1 MDVIQQFVN
10 RARKVNKR
18 IVFPEGSDERIQK
31 AARSLSDDGI
41 VQPILIGEANKL
53 KQQADIS
60 GISLDGIG
68 IVCHETAPC
77 LNDYA
82 IAYNTARIGVSKK
95 VALRLLRRPLIFA
108 GMMVAQGD
116 ADGCV
121 AGVANATARVIEA
134 AGLTVGFAEG
144 IFGVSSCFIMVIPD
158 SLDGKNTVLVFLD
171 CAVSIQPTAEE
182 LAQIAISTAAT
193 TRILLSTEPKV
204 AMLSFSTKMLSF
216 STKGSASHINVDKI
230 TTATQIVRRRMPN
243 LMIDGKLQGDAAL
256 VKTVAD
262 QKLTDSPVA
271 GNANVLIFPDLDA
284 GNIAYKLVQYLAK
297 AQAYGPILQ
306 GLRKPMNDMSCGAS
320 VEDLV
325 GVAAITAVQ
334 SGGC

>member
-31 AARSLSDDGI
+31 AARWLLDDGI
-41 VQPILIGEANKL
+41 VQPILIGKANKL
-53 KQQADIS
+53 KKQADIS

-82 IAYNTARIGVSKK
+82 AAYNTARIGVSKK

-134 AGLTVGFAEG
+134 AGLTIGFAEG
-144 IFGVSSCFIMVIPD
+144 IFGVSSCFIMVIPN
-158 SLDGKNTVLVFLD
+158 SLDGKDTVLMFSD

-193 TRILLSTEPKV
+193 TRTLLSTEPKV
-204 AMLSFSTKMLSF
+204 AMLSF

-243 LMIDGKLQGDAAL
+243 LMIDGELQGDAAL

-306 GLRKPMNDMSCGAS
+306 GLRKPMNDMSRGAS

>member
-31 AARSLSDDGI
+31 AARWLLDDGI

-53 KQQADIS
+53 KKQADIS

-82 IAYNTARIGVSKK
+82 AAYNIARIGVSKK

-108 GMMVAQGD
+108 GMMVAQGN

-134 AGLTVGFAEG
+134 AGLTIGFAEG
-144 IFGVSSCFIMVIPD
+144 IFGVSSCFIMVIPN
-158 SLDGKNTVLVFLD
+158 SLDGKDTVLMFSD
-171 CAVSIQPTAEE
+171 CAVAIQPTAEE

-193 TRILLSTEPKV
+193 TRTLLSTEPKV
-204 AMLSFSTKMLSF
+204 AMLSF

-243 LMIDGKLQGDAAL
+243 LIIDGELQGDAAL

-306 GLRKPMNDMSCGAS
+306 GLRKPMNDMSRGAS

>member
-31 AARSLSDDGI
+31 AARWLLDDGI
-41 VQPILIGEANKL
+41 IQPILIGKANKL
-53 KQQADIS
+53 KKQADIS

-82 IAYNTARIGVSKK
+82 AAYNTARIGVSKK

-134 AGLTVGFAEG
+134 AGLTIGFAEG
-144 IFGVSSCFIMVIPD
+144 IFGVSSCFIMVIPN
-158 SLDGKNTVLVFLD
+158 SLDGKDTVLMFSD

-193 TRILLSTEPKV
+193 TRTLLSTEPKV
-204 AMLSFSTKMLSF
+204 AMLSF

-243 LMIDGKLQGDAAL
+243 LMIDGELQGDAAL

-306 GLRKPMNDMSCGAS
+306 GLRKPMNDMSRGAS

>member
-31 AARSLSDDGI
+31 AARWLLDDGI

-53 KQQADIS
+53 KKQADIS

-82 IAYNTARIGVSKK
+82 AAYNTARIGVSKK

-134 AGLTVGFAEG
+134 AGLTIGFAEG
-144 IFGVSSCFIMVIPD
+144 IFGVSSCFIMVIPN
-158 SLDGKNTVLVFLD
+158 SLDGKDTVLMFSD
-171 CAVSIQPTAEE
+171 CAVAIQPTAEE

-193 TRILLSTEPKV
+193 TRTLLSTEPKV
-204 AMLSFSTKMLSF
+204 AMLSF

-243 LMIDGKLQGDAAL
+243 LIIDGELQGDAAL

>member
-1 MDVIQQFVN
+1 MDVIQQFIN

-18 IVFPEGSDERIQK
+18 IVFPEGSGERIQK
-31 AARSLSDDGI
+31 AARWLLDDGI
-41 VQPILIGEANKL
+41 VQPILIGKANKL
-53 KQQADIS
+53 KKQADIS

-82 IAYNTARIGVSKK
+82 AAYNTARIGVSKK

-134 AGLTVGFAEG
+134 AGLTIGFAEG
-144 IFGVSSCFIMVIPD
+144 IFGVSSCFIMVIPN
-158 SLDGKNTVLVFLD
+158 SLDGKDTVLMFSD
-171 CAVSIQPTAEE
+171 CAVAIQPTAEE

-193 TRILLSTEPKV
+193 TRTLLSTEPKV
-204 AMLSFSTKMLSF
+204 AMLSF

-243 LMIDGKLQGDAAL
+243 LIIDGELQGDAAL

>member
-1 MDVIQQFVN
+1 MDVIQRFVN
-10 RARKVNKR
+10 QARKVNKR

-31 AARSLSDDGI
+31 AVRWLSDDGI

-95 VALRLLRRPLIFA
+95 VDLRLLRRPLIFA
-108 GMMVAQGD
+108 CMMVAQGD
-116 ADGCV
+116 AGGCV

-134 AGLTVGFAEG
+134 AGLTIGFSEG

-182 LAQIAISTAAT
+182 LAQMAISTAAT
-193 TRILLSTEPKV
+193 TRTLLSTEPKV
-204 AMLSFSTKMLSF
+204 AMLSF

-306 GLRKPMNDMSCGAS
+306 GLRKSMNDMSCGAS

>member
-204 AMLSFSTKMLSF
+204 AMLSFSTK
-216 STKGSASHINVDKI
+216 GSASHINVDKI

-243 LMIDGKLQGDAAL
+243 LIIDGELQGDAAL

-325 GVAAITAVQ
+325 GVAAITAVL

>member
-134 AGLTVGFAEG
+134 AGLTIGFAEG
-144 IFGVSSCFIMVIPD
+144 IFGVSSCFIMVIPN
-158 SLDGKNTVLVFLD
+158 SLDGKDTVLMFSD

-193 TRILLSTEPKV
+193 TRTLLSTEPKV
-204 AMLSFSTKMLSF
+204 AMLSF

-243 LMIDGKLQGDAAL
+243 LIIDGELQGDAAL

>member
-31 AARSLSDDGI
+31 AARWLLDDGI

-134 AGLTVGFAEG
+134 AGLTIGFAEG

-193 TRILLSTEPKV
+193 TRTLLSTEPKV
-204 AMLSFSTKMLSF
+204 AMLSF

-306 GLRKPMNDMSCGAS
+306 GLRKSMNDMSCGAS

>member
-10 RARKVNKR
+10 RARRVNKR

-31 AARSLSDDGI
+31 AARWLLDDGI

-53 KQQADIS
+53 KKQADIS

-82 IAYNTARIGVSKK
+82 AAYNTARIGVPKK

-134 AGLTVGFAEG
+134 AGLTIGFAEG
-144 IFGVSSCFIMVIPD
+144 IFGVSSCFIMVIPN
-158 SLDGKNTVLVFLD
+158 SLDGKDTVLMFSD
-171 CAVSIQPTAEE
+171 CAVAIQPTAEE

-193 TRILLSTEPKV
+193 TRTLLSTEPKV
-204 AMLSFSTKMLSF
+204 AMLSF

-243 LMIDGKLQGDAAL
+243 LIIDGELQGDAAL

-306 GLRKPMNDMSCGAS
+306 GLRKPMNDMSRGAS

>member
-31 AARSLSDDGI
+31 AARWLLDDGI

-53 KQQADIS
+53 KKQADIS

-82 IAYNTARIGVSKK
+82 AAYNTARIGVSKK

-134 AGLTVGFAEG
+134 AGLTIGFAEG
-144 IFGVSSCFIMVIPD
+144 IFGVSSCFIMVIPN
-158 SLDGKNTVLVFLD
+158 SLDGKDTVLMFSD
-171 CAVSIQPTAEE
+171 CAVAIQPTAEE

-193 TRILLSTEPKV
+193 TRTLLSTEPKV
-204 AMLSFSTKMLSF
+204 AMLSF

-243 LMIDGKLQGDAAL
+243 LIIDGELQGDAAL

-284 GNIAYKLVQYLAK
+284 GNIAYKLVKYLAK

-306 GLRKPMNDMSCGAS
+306 GLRKPMNDMSRGAS

>member
-1 MDVIQQFVN
+1 MNGFRKPLGGFWMMVLFNQYLSEKQINSKN
-10 RARKVNKR
+10 RLTSVVYRWMELVLFATKR
-18 IVFPEGSDERIQK
+18 
-31 AARSLSDDGI
+31 L
-41 VQPILIGEANKL
+41 L
-53 KQQADIS
+53 
-60 GISLDGIG
+60 
-68 IVCHETAPC
+68 
-77 LNDYA
+77 
-82 IAYNTARIGVSKK
+82 VSTIMLLLTTLLELECQSK

-134 AGLTVGFAEG
+134 AGLTIGFAEG

-158 SLDGKNTVLVFLD
+158 SLDGKNTVLVFSD

-204 AMLSFSTKMLSF
+204 AMLSFSTK
-216 STKGSASHINVDKI
+216 GSASHINVDKI

-243 LMIDGKLQGDAAL
+243 LIIDGELQGDAAL

-306 GLRKPMNDMSCGAS
+306 GLRKPMNDMSRGAS

>member
-1 MDVIQQFVN
+1 MDVIQQFIN

-31 AARSLSDDGI
+31 AARWLLDDGI
-41 VQPILIGEANKL
+41 VQPILIGKANKL
-53 KQQADIS
+53 KKQADIS

-82 IAYNTARIGVSKK
+82 AAYNTARIGVSKK

-134 AGLTVGFAEG
+134 AGLTIGFAEG
-144 IFGVSSCFIMVIPD
+144 IFGVSSCFIMVIPN
-158 SLDGKNTVLVFLD
+158 SLDGKDTVLMFSD

-193 TRILLSTEPKV
+193 TRTLLSTEPKV
-204 AMLSFSTKMLSF
+204 AMLSF

-243 LMIDGKLQGDAAL
+243 LIIDGELQGDAAL

-306 GLRKPMNDMSCGAS
+306 GLRKPMNDMSRGAS

>member
-31 AARSLSDDGI
+31 AARWLLDDGI

-53 KQQADIS
+53 KKQADIS

-82 IAYNTARIGVSKK
+82 AAYNTARIGVSKK

-134 AGLTVGFAEG
+134 AGLTIGFAEG

-204 AMLSFSTKMLSF
+204 AMLSFSTK
-216 STKGSASHINVDKI
+216 GSASHINVDKI

-243 LMIDGKLQGDAAL
+243 LIIDGELQGDAAL

-306 GLRKPMNDMSCGAS
+306 GLRKPMNDMSRGAS

>member
-1 MDVIQQFVN
+1 MDVIQQFIN

-31 AARSLSDDGI
+31 AARWLLDDGI
-41 VQPILIGEANKL
+41 VQPILIGKANKL
-53 KQQADIS
+53 KKQADIS

-82 IAYNTARIGVSKK
+82 AAYNTARIGVSKK

-134 AGLTVGFAEG
+134 AGLTIGFAEG
-144 IFGVSSCFIMVIPD
+144 IFGVSSCFIMVIPN
-158 SLDGKNTVLVFLD
+158 SLDGKDTVLMFSD

-193 TRILLSTEPKV
+193 TRTLLSTEPKV
-204 AMLSFSTKMLSF
+204 AMLSF

-243 LMIDGKLQGDAAL
+243 LIIDGELQGDAAR

-306 GLRKPMNDMSCGAS
+306 GLRKPMNDMSRGAS

>member
-18 IVFPEGSDERIQK
+18 IVFPEGSDEWIQK

-53 KQQADIS
+53 KKQADIS

-108 GMMVAQGD
+108 GMMVAQGN

-134 AGLTVGFAEG
+134 AGLTIGFAEG

-204 AMLSFSTKMLSF
+204 AMLSFSTK
-216 STKGSASHINVDKI
+216 GSASHINVDKI

-243 LMIDGKLQGDAAL
+243 LIIDGELQGDAAL

>member
-31 AARSLSDDGI
+31 AARWLLDDGI
-41 VQPILIGEANKL
+41 VQPILIGKANKL
-53 KQQADIS
+53 KKQADIS

-82 IAYNTARIGVSKK
+82 AAYNTARIGVSKK

-134 AGLTVGFAEG
+134 AGLTIGFAEG
-144 IFGVSSCFIMVIPD
+144 IFGVSSCFIMVIPN
-158 SLDGKNTVLVFLD
+158 SLDGKDTVLMFSD

-193 TRILLSTEPKV
+193 TRTLLSTEPKV
-204 AMLSFSTKMLSF
+204 AMLSF

-243 LMIDGKLQGDAAL
+243 LIIDGELQGDAAL

-271 GNANVLIFPDLDA
+271 GNANVLISPDLDA

-306 GLRKPMNDMSCGAS
+306 GLRKPMNDMSRGAS

>member
-10 RARKVNKR
+10 WARKVNKR

-134 AGLTVGFAEG
+134 AGLTIGFAEG

-204 AMLSFSTKMLSF
+204 AMLSFSTK
-216 STKGSASHINVDKI
+216 GSASHINVDKI

-243 LMIDGKLQGDAAL
+243 LIIDGELQGDAAL

-306 GLRKPMNDMSCGAS
+306 GLRKPMNDMSRGAS

>member
-1 MDVIQQFVN
+1 M
-10 RARKVNKR
+10 
-18 IVFPEGSDERIQK
+18 
-31 AARSLSDDGI
+31 
-41 VQPILIGEANKL
+41 
-53 KQQADIS
+53 
-60 GISLDGIG
+60 
-68 IVCHETAPC
+68 
-77 LNDYA
+77 
-82 IAYNTARIGVSKK
+82 SKK

-134 AGLTVGFAEG
+134 AGLTIGFAEG

-193 TRILLSTEPKV
+193 TRTLLSTEPKV
-204 AMLSFSTKMLSF
+204 AMLSF

-243 LMIDGKLQGDAAL
+243 LIIDGELQGDAAL

-306 GLRKPMNDMSCGAS
+306 GLRKPMNDMSRGAS

>member
-31 AARSLSDDGI
+31 AARWLLDDGI
-41 VQPILIGEANKL
+41 VQPILIGKANKL
-53 KQQADIS
+53 KKQADIS

-82 IAYNTARIGVSKK
+82 AAYNTARIGVSKK

-134 AGLTVGFAEG
+134 AGLTIGFAEG
-144 IFGVSSCFIMVIPD
+144 IFGVSSCFIMVIPN
-158 SLDGKNTVLVFLD
+158 SLDGKDTVLMFSD

-193 TRILLSTEPKV
+193 TRTLLSTEPKV
-204 AMLSFSTKMLSF
+204 AMLSF

-243 LMIDGKLQGDAAL
+243 LMIDGELQGDAAL

-271 GNANVLIFPDLDA
+271 GNANVLISPDLDA

-306 GLRKPMNDMSCGAS
+306 GLRKPMNDMSRGAS

>member
-1 MDVIQQFVN
+1 MDVIQPFVN

-31 AARSLSDDGI
+31 AARWLLDDGI

-53 KQQADIS
+53 KKQADIS

-82 IAYNTARIGVSKK
+82 AAYNTARIGVSKK

-134 AGLTVGFAEG
+134 AGLTIGFAEG
-144 IFGVSSCFIMVIPD
+144 IFGVSSCFIMVIPN
-158 SLDGKNTVLVFLD
+158 SLDGKDTVLMFSD
-171 CAVSIQPTAEE
+171 CAVAIQPTAEE

-193 TRILLSTEPKV
+193 TRTLLSTEPKV
-204 AMLSFSTKMLSF
+204 AMLSF

-243 LMIDGKLQGDAAL
+243 LIIDGELQGDAAL

-306 GLRKPMNDMSCGAS
+306 GLRKPMNDMSRGAS

>member
-31 AARSLSDDGI
+31 AARWLLDDGI

-53 KQQADIS
+53 KKQADIS

-82 IAYNTARIGVSKK
+82 AAYNTARIGVSKK

-134 AGLTVGFAEG
+134 AGLTIGFAEG
-144 IFGVSSCFIMVIPD
+144 IFGVSSCFIMVIPN
-158 SLDGKNTVLVFLD
+158 SLDGKDTVLMFSD
-171 CAVSIQPTAEE
+171 CAVAIQPTAEE

-193 TRILLSTEPKV
+193 TRTLLSTEPKV
-204 AMLSFSTKMLSF
+204 AMLSF

-243 LMIDGKLQGDAAL
+243 LIIDGELQGDAAL

-306 GLRKPMNDMSCGAS
+306 GLRKPMNDMSRGAS

>member
-10 RARKVNKR
+10 RARRVNKR

-31 AARSLSDDGI
+31 AARWLLDDGI

-53 KQQADIS
+53 KKQADIS

-82 IAYNTARIGVSKK
+82 AAYNTARIGVSKK

-134 AGLTVGFAEG
+134 AGLTIGFAEG
-144 IFGVSSCFIMVIPD
+144 IFGVSSCFIMVIPN
-158 SLDGKNTVLVFLD
+158 SLDGKDTVLMFSD

-193 TRILLSTEPKV
+193 TRTLLSTEPKV
-204 AMLSFSTKMLSF
+204 AMLSF

-243 LMIDGKLQGDAAL
+243 LMIDGELQGDAAL

-306 GLRKPMNDMSCGAS
+306 GLRKPMNDMSRGAS

>member
-1 MDVIQQFVN
+1 MDVIQQFIN

-31 AARSLSDDGI
+31 AARWLLDDGI

-53 KQQADIS
+53 KKQADIS

-82 IAYNTARIGVSKK
+82 AAYNTARIGVSKK

-134 AGLTVGFAEG
+134 AGLTIGFAEG
-144 IFGVSSCFIMVIPD
+144 IFGVSSCFIMVIPN
-158 SLDGKNTVLVFLD
+158 SLDGKDTVLMFSD
-171 CAVSIQPTAEE
+171 CAVAIQPTAEE

-193 TRILLSTEPKV
+193 TRTLLSTEPKV
-204 AMLSFSTKMLSF
+204 AMLSF

-243 LMIDGKLQGDAAL
+243 LIIDGELQGDAAL

-306 GLRKPMNDMSCGAS
+306 GLRKPMNDMSRGAS

>member
-134 AGLTVGFAEG
+134 AGLTIGFAEG

-158 SLDGKNTVLVFLD
+158 SLDGKNTVLVFSD

-204 AMLSFSTKMLSF
+204 AMLSFSTK
-216 STKGSASHINVDKI
+216 GSASHINVDKI

-243 LMIDGKLQGDAAL
+243 LIIDGELQGDAAL

-306 GLRKPMNDMSCGAS
+306 GLRKPMNDMSRGAS

>member
-1 MDVIQQFVN
+1 MDVIQQFIN

-31 AARSLSDDGI
+31 AARWLLDDGI

-134 AGLTVGFAEG
+134 AGLTIGFSEG
-144 IFGVSSCFIMVIPD
+144 IFGVSSCFIMVIPN
-158 SLDGKNTVLVFLD
+158 SLDGKDTVLMFSD
-171 CAVSIQPTAEE
+171 CAVAIQPTAEE
-182 LAQIAISTAAT
+182 LAQIAISIAAT
-193 TRILLSTEPKV
+193 TRTLLSTEPKV
-204 AMLSFSTKMLSF
+204 AMLSF

-243 LMIDGKLQGDAAL
+243 LIIDGELQGDAAL

-271 GNANVLIFPDLDA
+271 GNANVLFPDLDA
-284 GNIAYKLVQYLAK
+284 GNIAYKLVQSLAK
-297 AQAYGPILQ
+297 AQAYGHIIQ
-306 GLRKPMNDMSCGAS
+306 GLRKLMNDMSRGVS

-325 GVAAITAVQ
+325 DVAAITTVQ

>member
-134 AGLTVGFAEG
+134 AGLTIGFAEG
-144 IFGVSSCFIMVIPD
+144 IFGVSSCFIMVIPN
-158 SLDGKNTVLVFLD
+158 SLDGKDTVLMFSD

-193 TRILLSTEPKV
+193 TRTLLSTEPKV
-204 AMLSFSTKMLSF
+204 AMLSF

-243 LMIDGKLQGDAAL
+243 LIIDGELQGDAAL

-306 GLRKPMNDMSCGAS
+306 GLRKPMNDMSRGAS

>member
-31 AARSLSDDGI
+31 AARWLLDDGI

-53 KQQADIS
+53 KKQADIS

-82 IAYNTARIGVSKK
+82 AAYNIARIGVSKK

-134 AGLTVGFAEG
+134 AGLTIGFAEG
-144 IFGVSSCFIMVIPD
+144 IFGVSSCFIMVIPN
-158 SLDGKNTVLVFLD
+158 SLDGKDTVLMFSD
-171 CAVSIQPTAEE
+171 CAVAIQPTAEE

-193 TRILLSTEPKV
+193 TRTLLSTEPKV
-204 AMLSFSTKMLSF
+204 AMLSF

-243 LMIDGKLQGDAAL
+243 LIIDGELQGDAAL

-306 GLRKPMNDMSCGAS
+306 GLRKPMNDMSRGAS

>member
-10 RARKVNKR
+10 RARRVNKR

-31 AARSLSDDGI
+31 AARWLLDDGI

-53 KQQADIS
+53 KKQADIS

-82 IAYNTARIGVSKK
+82 AAYNTARIGVSKK

-134 AGLTVGFAEG
+134 AGLTIGFAEG
-144 IFGVSSCFIMVIPD
+144 IFGVSSCFIMVIPN
-158 SLDGKNTVLVFLD
+158 SLDGKDTVLMFSD

-193 TRILLSTEPKV
+193 TRTLLSTEPKV
-204 AMLSFSTKMLSF
+204 AMLSF

-243 LMIDGKLQGDAAL
+243 LIIDGELQGDAAL

-306 GLRKPMNDMSCGAS
+306 GLRKPMNDMSRGAS

>member
-10 RARKVNKR
+10 WARKVNKR

-134 AGLTVGFAEG
+134 AGLTIGFAEG
-144 IFGVSSCFIMVIPD
+144 IFGVSSCFIMVIPN
-158 SLDGKNTVLVFLD
+158 SLDGKDTVLMFSD
-171 CAVSIQPTAEE
+171 CAVAIQPTAEE
-182 LAQIAISTAAT
+182 LAQIAISIAAT
-193 TRILLSTEPKV
+193 TRTLLSTEPKV
-204 AMLSFSTKMLSF
+204 AMLSF

-243 LMIDGKLQGDAAL
+243 LIIDGELQGDAAL

-306 GLRKPMNDMSCGAS
+306 GLRKSMNDMSRGAS

>member
-31 AARSLSDDGI
+31 AARWLLDDGI

-53 KQQADIS
+53 KKQADIS

-82 IAYNTARIGVSKK
+82 AAYNTARIGVSKK

-134 AGLTVGFAEG
+134 AGLTIGFAEG
-144 IFGVSSCFIMVIPD
+144 IFGVSSCFIMVIPN
-158 SLDGKNTVLVFLD
+158 SLDGKDTVLMFSD
-171 CAVSIQPTAEE
+171 CAVAIHPTAEE

-193 TRILLSTEPKV
+193 TRTLLSTEPKV
-204 AMLSFSTKMLSF
+204 AMLSF

-243 LMIDGKLQGDAAL
+243 LIIDGELQGDAAL

-306 GLRKPMNDMSCGAS
+306 GLRKPMNDMSRGAS

>member
-134 AGLTVGFAEG
+134 AGLTIGFAEG

-193 TRILLSTEPKV
+193 TRTLLSTEPKV
-204 AMLSFSTKMLSF
+204 AMLSF

-243 LMIDGKLQGDAAL
+243 LIIDGELQGDAAL

-306 GLRKPMNDMSCGAS
+306 GLRKPMNDMSRGAS

>member
-1 MDVIQQFVN
+1 
-10 RARKVNKR
+10 
-18 IVFPEGSDERIQK
+18 
-31 AARSLSDDGI
+31 
-41 VQPILIGEANKL
+41 
-53 KQQADIS
+53 
-60 GISLDGIG
+60 
-68 IVCHETAPC
+68 
-77 LNDYA
+77 
-82 IAYNTARIGVSKK
+82 
-95 VALRLLRRPLIFA
+95 
-108 GMMVAQGD
+108 
-116 ADGCV
+116 
-121 AGVANATARVIEA
+121 
-134 AGLTVGFAEG
+134 
-144 IFGVSSCFIMVIPD
+144 MVIPD

-204 AMLSFSTKMLSF
+204 AMLSFSTK
-216 STKGSASHINVDKI
+216 GSASHINVDKI

-243 LMIDGKLQGDAAL
+243 LIIDGELQGDAAL